1 MYHGDIDNRTLNE
14 YRQLEMELHLELIET
29 CKKFISKLGIVS
41 IMGIL
46 DIVKQEA
53 IELEKATRENIEE
66 EEYTL
71 DNNKKQE
78 IDAFFK
84 QK

>member
-1 MYHGDIDNRTLNE
+1 MYPGDVENRTLNE
-14 YRQLEMELHLELIET
+14 HRQLEMELHLELLKT
-29 CKKFISKLGIVS
+29 CKKFIPKLGIVS

-53 IELEKATRENIEE
+53 IELEKATRESIKG
-66 EEYTL
+66 EEYTA
-71 DNNKKQE
+71 DNNKKEE
-78 IDAFFK
+78 IDAYFR

>member
-1 MYHGDIDNRTLNE
+1 MYPGDVENRTLNE
-14 YRQLEMELHLELIET
+14 HRQLEMELHLELLKT

-53 IELEKATRENIEE
+53 IELEKATRESIKG
-66 EEYTL
+66 EEYTV
-71 DNNKKQE
+71 DNNKKEE
-78 IDAFFK
+78 IDAYFR

>member
-1 MYHGDIDNRTLNE
+1 MYPSEIENRTLNE
-14 YRQLEMELHLELIET
+14 YRQLEMELHLELIKT
-29 CKKFISKLGIVS
+29 CKKFISKLSIVS

-46 DIVKQEA
+46 DIVKQET
-53 IELEKATRENIEE
+53 IEIEKATKESITG

-78 IDAFFK
+78 IDDYFR

>member
-1 MYHGDIDNRTLNE
+1 MYPGDVENRTLNE
-14 YRQLEMELHLELIET
+14 HRQLEMELHLELLKT

-53 IELEKATRENIEE
+53 IELEKATRESIKGED
-66 EEYTL
+66 YTL
-71 DNNKKQE
+71 DNNKKEE
-78 IDAFFK
+78 IDAYFR